1 MFRKFFAVAAIMILA
16 AMAVA
21 CATPTVA
28 PTSAPAVTR
37 IVETKVVE
45 KVVEQT
51 KVVEKVITATPAPQ
65 TPVAKPGSIVI
76 NGAGASFPYP
86 LYSRWFFEYAYVN
99 PAVRINYNPIG
110 SGGGI
115 SQITAKTV
123 DFGGSDAPMTD
134 AEYDKAKGVQMFPI
148 VAGPV
153 VPVYNI
159 KNDAGAMITDT
170 LKFPTTTLGDIYLGK
185 ITKWNDPVLANANP
199 NVKLPAKDIK
209 LIVRADSSGTTYT
222 FTDYLAASNPEYK
235 AKMTGA
241 NKLPKWLPSTL
252 AGNQN
257 PGVTAI
263 VQNTDGAIGYVEIS
277 YAKEGRLPYGA
288 VQNKAGEYVVATM
301 EGVQAAMADFG
312 NDLGDKLV
320 ASIVNAPSKTAYP
333 ISTYTYIMIYM
344 DQTDCVKGKAALDF
358 FKWAMSPDG
367 DKFAA
372 ALDYVPL
379 PDAVQKLVEA
389 KLSKVTCQGKS
400 F

>member
-1 MFRKFFAVAAIMILA
+1 MFKKVVMLTALLAFAATIA
-16 AMAVA
+16 A
-21 CATPTVA
+21 CATPTAA
-28 PTSAPAVTR
+28 PTQPPQ
-37 IVETKVVE
+37 KVVE
-45 KVVEQT
+45 TKVVEQT
-51 KVVEKVITATPAPQ
+51 KVVEKVITATPGPAQPTTAPA
-65 TPVAKPGSIVI
+65 PKPGSIVI
-76 NGAGASFPYP
+76 NAAGASFPYP

-123 DFGGSDAPMTD
+123 EFGGSDAPMTD

-159 KNDAGAMITDT
+159 KDDAGTVITAT
-170 LKFPTTTLGDIYLGK
+170 LKFPATALGDIYLGK
-185 ITKWNDPVLANANP
+185 INKWNDPVLVAANP

-209 LIVRADSSGTTYT
+209 VIVRADSSGTTFT

-235 AKMTGA
+235 TKMTGA
-241 NKLPKWLPSTL
+241 NKLPKWIPSTL

-257 PGVTAI
+257 PGVTAL
-263 VQNTDGAIGYVEIS
+263 VQNTEGAIGYVEIS

-288 VQNKAGEYVVATM
+288 VQNKTGEYVVATA

-320 ASIVNAPSKTAYP
+320 ASIVNGPSKTAYP
-333 ISTYTYIMIYM
+333 ISTYTYLMIYM
-344 DQTDCVKGKAALDF
+344 DQTDCTKGKAMLDF
-358 FKWAMSPDG
+358 FKWAMGPDG
-367 DKFAA
+367 DKFATS
-372 ALDYVPL
+372 LDYVPL

-389 KLSKVTCQGKS
+389 KLAKVTCQGKP

>member
-1 MFRKFFAVAAIMILA
+1 MFKKVVMLTALLAFAATIA
-16 AMAVA
+16 A
-21 CATPTVA
+21 CATPTAA
-28 PTSAPAVTR
+28 PTQPPQ
-37 IVETKVVE
+37 KVVE
-45 KVVEQT
+45 TKVVEQT
-51 KVVEKVITATPAPQ
+51 KVVEKVITATPGPAQPTTAPA
-65 TPVAKPGSIVI
+65 PKPGSIVI
-76 NGAGASFPYP
+76 NAAGASFPYP

-123 DFGGSDAPMTD
+123 EFGGSDAPMTD

-222 FTDYLAASNPEYK
+222 FTDYLAASNQEYK

-241 NKLPKWLPSTL
+241 NKLPKWLP
-252 AGNQN
+252 
-257 PGVTAI
+257 
-263 VQNTDGAIGYVEIS
+263 
-277 YAKEGRLPYGA
+277 
-288 VQNKAGEYVVATM
+288 
-301 EGVQAAMADFG
+301 
-312 NDLGDKLV
+312 
-320 ASIVNAPSKTAYP
+320 
-333 ISTYTYIMIYM
+333 
-344 DQTDCVKGKAALDF
+344 
-358 FKWAMSPDG
+358 
-367 DKFAA
+367 
-372 ALDYVPL
+372 
-379 PDAVQKLVEA
+379 
-389 KLSKVTCQGKS
+389 
-400 F
+400 